1 MSRCLRQV
9 NIFHLFLSNLR
20 AILRQYSL
28 HEVNK
33 MNDSADIKSA
43 SIALTDSVD
52 SLEEGIAQLLSRMQ
66 ALEAGAKD
74 SDAFREDRVKLAGQL
89 DDMASQ
95 AEAARNKLA
104 AREAE
109 FAKLTQASEAE
120 LDRVMTIVRGELQP
134 SIGA

>member
-1 MSRCLRQV
+1 
-9 NIFHLFLSNLR
+9 
-20 AILRQYSL
+20 
-28 HEVNK
+28 

-89 DDMASQ
+89 DDMASK

-109 FAKLTQASEAE
+109 FAKLTQDSEAE
-120 LDRVMTIVRGELQP
+120 LDRVMTIVRGALQR

>member
-1 MSRCLRQV
+1 
-9 NIFHLFLSNLR
+9 
-20 AILRQYSL
+20 
-28 HEVNK
+28 

-95 AEAARNKLA
+95 AEAARNKLV

-109 FAKLTQASEAE
+109 FAKLTQDSEAE
-120 LDRVMTIVRGELQP
+120 LDRVMTIVRGALQR

>member
-1 MSRCLRQV
+1 
-9 NIFHLFLSNLR
+9 
-20 AILRQYSL
+20 
-28 HEVNK
+28 

-43 SIALTDSVD
+43 SSALTDSVD

-109 FAKLTQASEAE
+109 FAKLTQDSEAE
-120 LDRVMTIVRGELQP
+120 LDRVMTIVRGALQR

>member
-1 MSRCLRQV
+1 
-9 NIFHLFLSNLR
+9 
-20 AILRQYSL
+20 
-28 HEVNK
+28 

-109 FAKLTQASEAE
+109 FAKLTQDSEAE
-120 LDRVMTIVRGELQP
+120 LDRVMTIVRGALQR

>member
-1 MSRCLRQV
+1 
-9 NIFHLFLSNLR
+9 
-20 AILRQYSL
+20 
-28 HEVNK
+28 

-52 SLEEGIAQLLSRMQ
+52 SLEVGVAQLLSRMQ

-109 FAKLTQASEAE
+109 FAKLTQDSEAE
-120 LDRVMTIVRGELQP
+120 LDRVMTIVRGALQR